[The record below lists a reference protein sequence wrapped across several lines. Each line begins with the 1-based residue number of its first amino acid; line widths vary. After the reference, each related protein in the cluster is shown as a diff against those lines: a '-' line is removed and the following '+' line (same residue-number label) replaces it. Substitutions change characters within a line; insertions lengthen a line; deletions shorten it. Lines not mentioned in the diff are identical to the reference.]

1 MNFDCVSFIDWLL
14 PLVFG
19 FGFVVGALSGVFLG
33 IVIKWRLTR
42 NILDRESE

>member
-1 MNFDCVSFIDWLL
+1 MNFDCVSFIDWLMDM
-14 PLVFG
+14 VFW

-33 IVIKWRLTR
+33 IVIEWRLIR